1 MLEEKDLNKI
11 QGMMAETMGEVL
23 SENVIPALDQLNTR
37 VDSLEK
43 KFDDLDKKVNR
54 MPDRDYIDRAVAE
67 LKGSYTQKLRTED
80 QKVNLLIKFL
90 KEKDVL
96 GTEHI
101 AQLKE
106 LQVFPA
112 LEL

>member
-1 MLEEKDLNKI
+1 MLEEKDLDKV
-11 QGMMAETMGEVL
+11 QTLMGEVL

-37 VDSLEK
+37 VDNLDN
-43 KFDDLDKKVNR
+43 KFGNVEKKVNR
-54 MPDRDYIDRAVAE
+54 MPDRDDLDRAVGE

-90 KEKDVL
+90 QEKKVL
-96 GTEHI
+96 ETEHV

-106 LQVFPA
+106 LQIFPA
-112 LEL
+112 IE